1 MNDVTQVLMR
11 FSFQTKQQM
20 TLLTEMASYP
30 LTVLWALQEAARET
44 PDIPDIHQRQSLV
57 IHVVGAEVAFECN
70 EK

>member
-1 MNDVTQVLMR
+1 MR